1 MDIPVSLIEGSVG
14 RGDILLSE
22 FDGIDHRKF
31 FVIMGVSED
40 KVCGFFF
47 INSNIHP
54 AIFNKQE
61 QLNLQY
67 PMLHRD
73 YEFLKYDSFLCA
85 STVIERR
92 LTDISEGIK
101 DGTTTIIGKMK
112 ENHVSDV
119 LEMVRASRIISDRH
133 KQMYFC

>member
-1 MDIPVSLIEGSVG
+1 
-14 RGDILLSE
+14 
-22 FDGIDHRKF
+22 
-31 FVIMGVSED
+31 
-40 KVCGFFF
+40 
-47 INSNIHP
+47 
-54 AIFNKQE
+54 
-61 QLNLQY
+61 
-67 PMLHRD
+67 MLHRD

-112 ENHVSDV
+112 EDHVSDV

-133 KQMYFC
+133 KQMYFY

>member
-1 MDIPVSLIEGSVG
+1 
-14 RGDILLSE
+14 
-22 FDGIDHRKF
+22 
-31 FVIMGVSED
+31 
-40 KVCGFFF
+40 
-47 INSNIHP
+47 
-54 AIFNKQE
+54 
-61 QLNLQY
+61 
-67 PMLHRD
+67 MLHRD

-133 KQMYFC
+133 KQMYFH

>member
-1 MDIPVSLIEGSVG
+1 
-14 RGDILLSE
+14 
-22 FDGIDHRKF
+22 
-31 FVIMGVSED
+31 
-40 KVCGFFF
+40 
-47 INSNIHP
+47 
-54 AIFNKQE
+54 
-61 QLNLQY
+61 
-67 PMLHRD
+67 MLHRD

-92 LTDISEGIK
+92 LTDISEGIN

-133 KQMYFC
+133 KQMYFY

>member
-1 MDIPVSLIEGSVG
+1 
-14 RGDILLSE
+14 
-22 FDGIDHRKF
+22 
-31 FVIMGVSED
+31 
-40 KVCGFFF
+40 
-47 INSNIHP
+47 
-54 AIFNKQE
+54 
-61 QLNLQY
+61 
-67 PMLHRD
+67 MLHCD